1 MKRAESVLQAALIE
15 HLRLRAVPGLV
26 YFAVPNNPRNRVA
39 GGILKRMGMTAGVS
53 DLILLHKGQAYALE
67 LKTEKGRATDSQ
79 LAFLKSF
86 REAGGI
92 AQITYGLDP
101 AISFLERQGL
111 IR

>member
-15 HLRLRAVPGLV
+15 HLRMRAVPGLV

-67 LKTEKGRATDSQ
+67 IKVLKGRATDSQ
-79 LAFLKSF
+79 LAFLADF
-86 REAGGI
+86 RAAGGI
-92 AQITYGLDP
+92 AQIAYGLDP
-101 AISFLERQGL
+101 AIEFLERQGL

>member
-39 GGILKRMGMTAGVS
+39 GGILKKMGMTAGVS
-53 DLILLHKGQAYALE
+53 DLILLHGGQAYALE
-67 LKTEKGRATDSQ
+67 LKTDKGRLTDSQ
-79 LAFLKSF
+79 RAFAHDF
-86 REAGGI
+86 TVAGGVAKI
-92 AQITYGLDP
+92 AYGLDD
-101 AISFLERQGL
+101 ALEFLEMRGL